1 MTPSPSTPP
10 SIHEAL
16 CARDGSGGVGRG
28 RDLTRTEAISHRHG
42 GGDVVVCGP
51 DTFANAR
58 EAHTIESALGP
69 CIPDG
74 PHLDVAGALALPH
87 FQQRVPPP
95 AGHTFY
101 ETPVRKALPTP

>member
-1 MTPSPSTPP
+1 MTSPSAILP

-16 CARDGSGGVGRG
+16 CARDGSGGVRKGRK
-28 RDLTRTEAISHRHG
+28 LTRTEAIHHRQG
-42 GGDVVVCGP
+42 GGDIVVCGT

-58 EAHTIESALGP
+58 EAHAIESAVGP

-74 PHLDVAGALALPH
+74 PHLDVAGAQALPH

-95 AGHTFY
+95 EGHSFY
-101 ETPVRKALPTP
+101 ETPVRKAI